1 MRVITHGLYSMTGR
15 DAAKAFLAAIAITLS
30 AMAPSRAESTQVGT
44 ALVLLI
50 DVSGS
55 IDSTEYD
62 LQKEGVARAFRDPA
76 VVKAVWNQ
84 PFGRMAVTVVEWSDS
99 AKVVIPWTMI
109 EDEASA
115 HRLAGMFDDVIR
127 TSRGSTALGAALAF
141 AIDLFGSCGCEATR
155 RVIDV
160 SGDGTNNSGPLPPA
174 AARDLAVAAGIV
186 VNGLPITGDGS
197 DVGLYEHY
205 EREVKGGDGAFI
217 LEANGFEDFARA
229 MRQKLVLEIAFAF
242 P

>member
-1 MRVITHGLYSMTGR
+1 MR
-15 DAAKAFLAAIAITLS
+15 AFLAAIAVALC
-30 AMAPSRAESTQVGT
+30 AMAPVRAESVQVGT

-55 IDSTEYD
+55 IDSDEYA
-62 LQKEGVARAFRDPA
+62 LQKEGIARAFRDPA

-84 PFGRMAVTVVEWSDS
+84 PFGRMVVTVVEWSDS
-99 AKVVIPWTMI
+99 VKVVIPWTMV
-109 EDEASA
+109 EDESSV
-115 HRLAGMFDDVIR
+115 HRLAGMFDDVVR
-127 TSRGSTALGAALAF
+127 TSRGATALGGAVAF
-141 AIDLFGSCGCEATR
+141 AIDLFDSCGCQAVR

-160 SGDGTNNSGPLPPA
+160 SGDGLNNSGPLSAA

-197 DVGLYEHY
+197 DAGLYEHY

-217 LEANGFEDFARA
+217 VEANGFEDFARA
-229 MRQKLVLEIAFAF
+229 MRQKLVLEIAYAI

>member
-1 MRVITHGLYSMTGR
+1 MR
-15 DAAKAFLAAIAITLS
+15 AFLAAIAVTLCT
-30 AMAPSRAESTQVGT
+30 MAPARAESVQVGT

-55 IDSTEYD
+55 IDSEEYA

-99 AKVVIPWTMI
+99 ANVVIPWTMV
-109 EDEASA
+109 EDESSA

-127 TSRGSTALGAALAF
+127 TSRGATALGGAVAF
-141 AIDLFGSCGCEATR
+141 AIGLFDSCDCQAVR

-160 SGDGTNNSGPLPPA
+160 SGDGLNNSGPLAAA
-174 AARDLAVAAGIV
+174 AARDIAVAAGIV

-205 EREVKGGDGAFI
+205 EQEVKGGDGAFVV
-217 LEANGFEDFARA
+217 EANGFEDFARA
-229 MRQKLVLEIAFAF
+229 MRQKLVLEIAYAL

>member
-1 MRVITHGLYSMTGR
+1 MR
-15 DAAKAFLAAIAITLS
+15 AFLVAIAVTLC
-30 AMAPSRAESTQVGT
+30 AMAPARAEPAQVGT

-55 IDSTEYD
+55 IDSDENA
-62 LQKEGVARAFRDPA
+62 LEKQGIARAFRDPA
-76 VVKAVWNQ
+76 VVKAIWNQ

-99 AKVVIPWTMI
+99 AKVVIPWTMV
-109 EDEASA
+109 EDEGST
-115 HRLAGMFDDVIR
+115 HRLANMFDDVIR
-127 TSRGSTALGAALAF
+127 TSRGATALGAAVAF
-141 AIDLFGSCGCEATR
+141 AMDLFESCGCQAAR

-160 SGDGTNNSGPLPPA
+160 SGDGLNNSGTLPAA

-197 DVGLYEHY
+197 DAGLYEHY

-217 LEANGFEDFARA
+217 VEANGFEDFARA
-229 MRQKLVLEIAFAF
+229 MRQKLVLEIAYAI

>member
-1 MRVITHGLYSMTGR
+1 MR
-15 DAAKAFLAAIAITLS
+15 AFLAAIAVTLCTMGP
-30 AMAPSRAESTQVGT
+30 ARAESAQVGT

-55 IDSTEYD
+55 IDSDEYA
-62 LQKEGVARAFRDPA
+62 LQKEGIARAFRDPA

-99 AKVVIPWTMI
+99 AKVVIPWTMV
-109 EDEASA
+109 EDEPSA
-115 HRLAGMFDDVIR
+115 HRLANMFDDVIR
-127 TSRGSTALGAALAF
+127 TSRGSTALGGAVAF
-141 AIDLFGSCGCEATR
+141 AIDLFESCDCQAAR

-160 SGDGTNNSGPLPPA
+160 SGDGLNNSGPLPAA

-186 VNGLPITGDGS
+186 INGLPITGDGS
-197 DVGLYEHY
+197 DAGLYEHY
-205 EREVKGGDGAFI
+205 EHEVKGGDGSFI

-229 MRQKLVLEIAFAF
+229 MRQKLVLEIAYAI

>member
-1 MRVITHGLYSMTGR
+1 M
-15 DAAKAFLAAIAITLS
+15 KALLAAIAVTLCTMMP
-30 AMAPSRAESTQVGT
+30 ARAESTQVGT

-55 IDSTEYD
+55 IDSDEYT
-62 LQKEGVARAFRDPA
+62 LQKQGVARAFRDPA

-99 AKVVIPWTMI
+99 VKVVIPWTMV

-115 HRLAGMFDDVIR
+115 HRLASMFDDVIR
-127 TSRGSTALGAALAF
+127 TSRGATALGTAVAF
-141 AIDLFGSCGCEATR
+141 AIDLFESCGCQAAR

-160 SGDGTNNSGPLPPA
+160 SGDGLNNSGALSAA

-197 DVGLYEHY
+197 DAGLYEHY

-217 LEANGFEDFARA
+217 IEANGFEDFARA
-229 MRQKLVLEIAFAF
+229 MRQKLVLEIAFAI